1 MIQRQRPT
9 PSNVRACTCGLMP
22 RLYQVGARAWM
33 LECSPCKSRTAQH
46 DSAASAVEAWGSNRT
61 EAVPDRV
68 TPFRAALNAQRGR
81 R

>member
-22 RLYQVGARAWM
+22 RLYQVGAGLHM
-33 LECSPCKSRTAQH
+33 LECSPCGVRTH
-46 DSAASAVEAWGSNRT
+46 KLPSVAAAVEAWGSERT
-61 EAVPDRV
+61 EKV